1 MVHAS
6 MTSRLDYCNGLLFG
20 LQKAQITNLQH
31 VQNAAARLIHNVG
44 KYSHSTPA
52 LYELDWL
59 PVNLL
64 GVD

>member
-1 MVHAS
+1 MVPAS
-6 MTSRLDYCNGLLFG
+6 MTSRLDCCNGLLFG

-52 LYELDWL
+52 SL
-59 PVNLL
+59 
-64 GVD
+64 